1 VGTFSE
7 ELLFELF
14 GLKLS
19 AHGEIA
25 SLMAVP
31 VTIVMRS
38 VAWRIMRGSP

>member
-1 VGTFSE
+1 VAEFPG

-25 SLMAVP
+25 LLMAAP
-31 VTIVMRS
+31 VAILMLA
-38 VAWRIMRGSP
+38 VAWRIVRR